1 MGLHAA
7 HYRSAVELEH
17 NMHRSVRNGVSIA
30 LSVAMLGAAGAYWLT
45 SRKALA
51 AVAPAPASIP
61 VQAAVAVQAD
71 VPVYLDGLG
80 TVQAFNTVT
89 VKAKVDGELQQ
100 VLFTEGQ
107 TVKKGDLL
115 AVIDPRPFQAAFDQV
130 SAKMVQD
137 QANLDNDKI
146 ILQRDK
152 KLTAQEFT
160 TVETTQTQQSTVA
173 QLQAQI
179 AQDAAAKDSAA
190 VSLSYTRMIAPIDGR
205 TGLRLVDPGNYVHAT
220 DTTGVVIITQTQ
232 PISVVST
239 LPEDDLAAVRAA
251 QDTGA
256 VSVTAYS
263 RDGSTKLGTGTL
275 SVIDNEIDQTSG
287 TMRLKSTF
295 PNVGEKLWPGQFV
308 DIRLQ
313 EKVVH
318 QAITIPSAALER
330 RQDGFFV
337 YVIKPDDVVEV
348 RSIKPGQISSG
359 RALIESGLAP
369 GERVVTSG
377 QYRLEAG
384 SKVSVETTPDKTTD
398 VSDAEREGD

>member
-1 MGLHAA
+1 
-7 HYRSAVELEH
+7 
-17 NMHRSVRNGVSIA
+17 MHRSVRNGVSIA
-30 LSVAMLGAAGAYWLT
+30 LGVAMLGAAGAYWLT
-45 SRKALA
+45 SREAIA

-71 VPVYLDGLG
+71 VPVFLDGLG

-107 TVKKGDLL
+107 SVKKGDLL
-115 AVIDPRPFQAAFDQV
+115 AVIDPRPFQAAFDQA

-179 AQDAAAKDSAA
+179 AQDAAAKDAAA
-190 VSLSYTRMIAPIDGR
+190 VSLSYTHMIAPVDGR
-205 TGLRLVDPGNYVHAT
+205 TGLRLVDQGNYVHVT
-220 DTTGVVIITQTQ
+220 DTTGIVVITQTQ

-239 LPEDDLAAVRAA
+239 LPEDDLAAVHAA
-251 QDTGA
+251 QDAGT

-263 RDGSTKLGTGTL
+263 RDGSAKLGTGTL

-318 QAITIPSAALER
+318 QAITVPSAALER
-330 RQDGFFV
+330 GQDGFFV
-337 YVIKPDDVVEV
+337 YVVNPDDTVEV

-359 RALIESGLAP
+359 RAVIESGLTP
-369 GERVVTSG
+369 GERVVTAG
-377 QYRLEAG
+377 QYRLEEG
-384 SKVSVETTPDKTTD
+384 SRVSVEAMPDKTTD
-398 VSDAEREGD
+398 VSDADREGD

>member
-1 MGLHAA
+1 
-7 HYRSAVELEH
+7 
-17 NMHRSVRNGVSIA
+17 MHRSVRNGVSIA

-89 VKAKVDGELQQ
+89 VKAKVDGELQK
-100 VLFTEGQ
+100 VLFAEGQ

-115 AVIDPRPFQAAFDQV
+115 AVIDPRPFQAAFDQA

-220 DTTGVVIITQTQ
+220 DTTGVVVITQTQ

-348 RSIKPGQISSG
+348 RSIKPGQISSR

-398 VSDAEREGD
+398 VSDADREGD

>member
-1 MGLHAA
+1 
-7 HYRSAVELEH
+7 
-17 NMHRSVRNGVSIA
+17 MHRSVRNGVSIA
-30 LSVAMLGAAGAYWLT
+30 LGVAMLGAAGAYWLT
-45 SRKALA
+45 SREAIA

-71 VPVYLDGLG
+71 VPVFLDGLG

-107 TVKKGDLL
+107 SVKKGDLL
-115 AVIDPRPFQAAFDQV
+115 AVIDPRPFQAAFDQA

-179 AQDAAAKDSAA
+179 AQDAAAKDAAA
-190 VSLSYTRMIAPIDGR
+190 VSLSYTQMIAPVDGR
-205 TGLRLVDPGNYVHAT
+205 TGLRLVDQGNYVHAT
-220 DTTGVVIITQTQ
+220 DTTGIVVITQTQ

-251 QDTGA
+251 QDAGT

-263 RDGSTKLGTGTL
+263 RDGSAKLGTGTL

-295 PNVGEKLWPGQFV
+295 PNMGEKLWPGQFV

-318 QAITIPSAALER
+318 QAITVPSAALER
-330 RQDGFFV
+330 GQDGFFV
-337 YVIKPDDVVEV
+337 YVVNPDDTVEV

-359 RALIESGLAP
+359 RALIESGLTP
-369 GERVVTSG
+369 GERVVTAG

-384 SKVSVETTPDKTTD
+384 SRVSVEAMPDKTTD
-398 VSDAEREGD
+398 VSDADREGD

>member
-1 MGLHAA
+1 
-7 HYRSAVELEH
+7 
-17 NMHRSVRNGVSIA
+17 MHFSVRNRASIVIGLA
-30 LSVAMLGAAGAYWLT
+30 LLGAAGAFWLQSNEKT
-45 SRKALA
+45 VAIGRPAPVLIPVKAAA
-51 AVAPAPASIP
+51 AV
-61 VQAAVAVQAD
+61 QTD
-71 VPVYLDGLG
+71 VPVYLNGLG

-107 TVKKGDLL
+107 RVKKGDLL
-115 AVIDPRPFQAAFDQV
+115 AVIDPRPFQAAFDQA
-130 SAKMVQD
+130 SAKLVQD
-137 QANLDNDKI
+137 QANLDNDKV

-190 VSLSYTRMIAPIDGR
+190 VSLSYTQMIAPVDGR
-205 TGLRLVDPGNYVHAT
+205 TGIRLVDQGNYVHAA
-220 DTTGVVIITQTQ
+220 DTTGIVVITQTQ

-251 QDTGA
+251 QDAGP

-263 RDGSTKLGTGTL
+263 RDGSTNLGTGTL

-295 PNVGEKLWPGQFV
+295 PNVDEKLWPGQFV

-313 EKVVH
+313 QRVVH
-318 QAITIPSAALER
+318 QAVTVPSAALER
-330 RQDGFFV
+330 GQDGFFV
-337 YVIKPDDVVEV
+337 YVIKPDDTVEV
-348 RSIKPGQISSG
+348 RAIHPGQISAG
-359 RALIESGLAP
+359 RAVVESGLTA

-384 SKVSVETTPDKTTD
+384 AKISIQDTPDKATNL
-398 VSDAEREGD
+398 SDAEMERD